1 MELGE
6 RGRIGLIL
14 PAVNTIAEPEIYN
27 LLPEGVTAH
36 TARMDL
42 PVDISSEEN
51 FMRMCEVGCSNSEQ
65 AAKELATAKID
76 ILAFT
81 FTAGSFFRGAG
92 WDEEVARRMEKAGG
106 APCVVTSSASVLA
119 LKQLGLKK
127 IGVGSPYA
135 VANRLLKA
143 YLEQRGMVV
152 TKIEGLVLPTAVHV
166 GRQPLMKFEELVR
179 AVNTPEAEGIFIS
192 CTNFA
197 TLAKIDALEKE
208 IGKPLITANQA
219 TFWAALRQM
228 GVPDKFK
235 GAGRLFGEA

>member
-14 PAVNTIAEPEIYN
+14 PSVNTIAEPEIYSI
-27 LLPEGVTAH
+27 LPEGVTAH

-51 FMRMCEVGCSNSEQ
+51 FIRMCEVGCSNGEQ
-65 AAKELATAKID
+65 AAKELATAKVD

-92 WDEEVARRMEKAGG
+92 WDEDIARRMEKAGG
-106 APCVVTSSASVLA
+106 APCIVTSSAAVQA
-119 LKQLGLKK
+119 LRELGLKR

-135 VANRLLKA
+135 VANRLLKTF
-143 YLEQRGMVV
+143 LEQKGMMV
-152 TKIEGLVLPTAVHV
+152 TKIEGLVLPTAIHV

-179 AVNTPEAEGIFIS
+179 AVNTPDADGVFIS

-197 TLAKIDALEKE
+197 TLAKIDGLEKE
-208 IGKPLITANQA
+208 MGKPVITANQA
-219 TFWAALRQM
+219 TFWATLRKM
-228 GVPDKFK
+228 GVQDQWS
-235 GAGRLFGEA
+235 GSGRLFKDF